1 MAETCTVE
9 FPQEL
14 EDLIID
20 YMHGQ
25 KHALATCGLVSKAWL
40 RSSRHLLFGWVSLR
54 DHNWVAFL
62 RLLNS
67 PLATFTRAI
76 QTLNIEVSDGAPGPT
91 IDELIPHGGVSDLP
105 INELIPQLPVFSSLE
120 RLRLADVNWNKLS
133 AASVASLPGV
143 FANITEFDLHHI
155 SFETPHQLATLVS
168 SFTHLRKLSLHTIT
182 TRSESRQQQPHPPI
196 VPCDLE
202 SARFALGR
210 GNSAAVVDHFLGWL
224 HIGERPPIRNIELG
238 ILQAR
243 NLPAVGSLLRAL
255 GPALHELDLAF
266 TYYVVPAHIEKHID
280 LSRNTGLHSL
290 TIHIGL
296 RRPGSSRTT
305 TDHAPWVLLVA
316 PHSAITTLTI
326 VLMVNGIEDF
336 DKLDWGHLNTT
347 LETRAQFAGL
357 QRLQFIVHCPFSVDK
372 MEGEIRERVRG
383 QDSRGRVYIS
393 VLLSSR
399 IFTHGL

>member
-14 EDLIID
+14 EDLIIGH
-20 YMHGQ
+20 MHGQ
-25 KHALATCGLVSKAWL
+25 KHALATCALVSKTWL
-40 RSSRHLLFGWVSLR
+40 RSSRHLLFEWGDS
-54 DHNWVAFL
+54 D
-62 RLLNS
+62 
-67 PLATFTRAI
+67 TD
-76 QTLNIEVSDGAPGPT
+76 IEVSDGAPGPT
-91 IDELIPHGGVSDLP
+91 IDDELIPHDGAPDLM
-105 INELIPQLPVFSSLE
+105 INELIPQLPVFPSLK

-133 AASVASLPGV
+133 AASAASLPGV

-155 SFETPHQLATLVS
+155 SFETPHQLATLERVAA
-168 SFTHLRKLSLHTIT
+168 
-182 TRSESRQQQPHPPI
+182 EQPHPPI
-196 VPCDLE
+196 VPCDLK
-202 SARFALGR
+202 SARFASGR
-210 GNSAAVVDHFLGWL
+210 GYSAAVVDHFLGWL
-224 HIGERPPIRNIELG
+224 HVGERPPSIRNLELG

-266 TYYVVPAHIEKHID
+266 TYYVVPADIEKHID

-296 RRPGSSRTT
+296 RRPGFSRTT
-305 TDHAPWVLLVA
+305 TDHAPWALLVA

-326 VLMVNGIEDF
+326 VLMVDGIKDL
-336 DKLDWGHLNTT
+336 DKLDWGHLNAT
-347 LETRAQFAGL
+347 LKTRAQFAGL

-372 MEGEIRERVRG
+372 MESEIRERVRG
-383 QDSRGRVYIS
+383 QGARGRVDIS
-393 VLLSSR
+393 MLLSSR